1 MHVDIKKIGEMGEAR
16 ALKYLKE
23 NGWLIAKFGKEIGA
37 KRIKGLSIVHDNFFN
52 IPFGPEKG
60 LFKETSE
67 DDIISEYVNNSTSIE
82 FSFVKA
88 NIIVD
93 KYISNFYQKWSDEN
107 PLPHNVT
114 ALSSD
119 ISEAQKEDNR
129 RWMDKFPGK
138 DHPGRYDF
146 VGLIDNKYSAL
157 EVKVNSAKLGYWQR
171 LRLELLSK
179 FHVDV
184 RVLRLMTIDG
194 GQSYD
199 VSFEKIKTSNVSES
213 ISEEDI
219 IDILL
224 YKPFHIRIQ
233 DLKRSGRLTT
243 KDLMAAMKAG
253 LTSKDVLEKYG
264 KN

>member
-1 MHVDIKKIGEMGEAR
+1 MHVDIKKVGELGEAR
-16 ALKYLKE
+16 ALEYLKE
-23 NGWLIAKFGKEIGA
+23 SGWLIAKFGKEIGA

-67 DDIISEYVNNSTSIE
+67 DDVISEYVNNPASIE

-88 NIIVD
+88 NIIVN
-93 KYISNFYQKWSDEN
+93 KYISNFYQKWSEEN
-107 PLPHNVT
+107 PLPHNVN
-114 ALSSD
+114 ALNPD

-129 RWMDKFPGK
+129 RWMDNFPGK

-157 EVKVNSAKLGYWQR
+157 EVKVNNSKLGYWQK

-184 RVLRLMTIDG
+184 RVLRLMTSDG

-199 VSFEKIKTSNVSES
+199 VSFEKINTSNVSQS
-213 ISEEDI
+213 ISEEDF

-224 YKPFHIRIQ
+224 YKPVHLRIQ

-243 KDLMAAMKAG
+243 EDLMAAMKAG